1 MRRKCVTIIGDAFVE
16 ENTPKW
22 NIAFEIGKALVD
34 NGYRVVSGGL
44 GGAMEA
50 VFKGARA
57 SEKYR
62 EGDTVAVIPSFD
74 PHDANDFADI
84 VIPSGINVLR
94 NGVVADFDAVIAI
107 GGGAGTL
114 SEMAFAWS
122 HKRLLI
128 GITGFGGW
136 SEKLAGQRMDE
147 RQRYPYP
154 DDQVFAA
161 ATAEEAINIINRK
174 IDIYDEYRGMITR
187 ANK

>member
-16 ENTPKW
+16 ENTPKYQ
-22 NIAFEIGKALVD
+22 IAYDIGKALVD
-34 NGYRVVSGGL
+34 NGYRVISGGL

-57 SEKYR
+57 SEKYH
-62 EGDTVAVIPSFD
+62 EGDTVAIIPSFD
-74 PHDANDFADI
+74 PRDANEYADI
-84 VIPSGINVLR
+84 VVPSGINVLR

-122 HKRLLI
+122 HKRLLL
-128 GITGFGGW
+128 GVTGFGGW

-147 RQRYPYP
+147 RQRYPFE
-154 DDQVFAA
+154 DDKVFAV
-161 ATAEEAINIINRK
+161 ATADEAIAIINEK
-174 IDIYDEYRGMITR
+174 IDLYNEYRGMITR